1 MRYVYS
7 FRECPDEILGRIG
20 GKGASL
26 VRMVRLGLPVP
37 DGYVITADGFE
48 DGEPRGEVLTYLEER
63 LAGDCTYA
71 VRSSALNE
79 DGGENSFAGQYET
92 VTDVA
97 PERVA
102 EALRTVGKSAFSSRV
117 EVYTKSAE
125 AEFEGIGAV
134 VQKFVKPELA
144 GVLFTADPITGSAA
158 SMVGNFVRGE
168 GELLVSGNSDASEF
182 RIDAMKFS
190 YSGESDLAKHA
201 KPLFRYA
208 TKIRRAYGCQVDI
221 EWAVSGGRLYVLQAR
236 PITTMNPIDRR
247 TYRIN
252 GSLSGEHLLTKTN
265 VGEIFMKP
273 LTPMTYSALEK
284 INEFL
289 GLPEWLT
296 AVDGQAYMNVSVVC
310 SMLVA
315 MGMSRPKAYDAIKD
329 IVGSVP
335 EGTEVPIAPFDARA
349 FRRNLKR
356 LVFGDKTGMR
366 KMSKREK
373 MEMVDNLQ
381 QISMDMISEVR
392 GMKTE
397 AELASYWDNTMIPR
411 LKEGLSAVMA
421 ACGTQMVP
429 LFGTRSKLDKLV
441 GEEMSGRLC
450 GGGLGML
457 ASMKPVLL
465 LEDLRDG
472 KIDEDKYMSECG
484 QRCINE
490 MELAEPRPYESKD
503 YIANAIANYESI
515 GVNAHEMLAASEE
528 EYKKAMAELQAKDP
542 AKARK
547 AAKMVDRFAGA
558 HRFREEIRSKGVWI
572 FSILREFLLKEGEL
586 TGLGEDI
593 FMLYLDEALAL
604 VKGEGEVP
612 AALAERKANYAG
624 FCANPAY
631 PAVIIGRFDP
641 SSWMADP
648 ARRLDFY
655 SQSAASDKL
664 GSDVSGFHGAAGKVR
679 GTVRVITDIND
690 IDSIE
695 PGEILVACATNIGW
709 TRVFPK
715 VSAIVTD
722 IGAPLS
728 HAAIVARE
736 FGIPAVVGC
745 GNATTVLKT
754 GDTVEVNGSSGEV
767 TVIEHA

>member
-7 FRECPDEILGRIG
+7 FRECPDEVLGRVG

-26 VRMVRLGLPVP
+26 IRMVRMGLPVP
-37 DGYVITADGFE
+37 DGFVVMADGFE
-48 DGEPRGEVLTYLEER
+48 NGEPHAEVLSYLDANLSREF
-63 LAGDCTYA
+63 TYA

-97 PERVA
+97 PDAVED
-102 EALRTVGKSAFSSRV
+102 ALRTVGKSAYSSRV
-117 EVYTKSAE
+117 EVYSQSAE
-125 AEFEGIGAV
+125 VGFEGIGAV
-134 VQKFVKPELA
+134 VQKFVRPEIA

-158 SMVGNFVRGE
+158 TMVGNFVRGE
-168 GELLVSGNSDASEF
+168 GELLVSGTADASEF
-182 RIDAMKFS
+182 RIDALKYAYTGDPDAAPFAKF
-190 YSGESDLAKHA
+190 
-201 KPLFRYA
+201 LFKYA
-208 TKIRRAYGCQVDI
+208 GRIRDSYGCQVDI
-221 EWAVSGGRLYVLQAR
+221 EWAVSGGKLYVLQAR

-247 TYRIN
+247 SYRIN

-273 LTPMTYSALEK
+273 LTPATFSALEK
-284 INEFL
+284 INSFL
-289 GLPEWLT
+289 CLPEWLT

-335 EGTEVPIAPFDARA
+335 EGTEVPIAPFDKRS
-349 FRRNLKR
+349 FKRNLRK

-373 MEMVDNLQ
+373 IEMVRDLQ
-381 QISMDMISEVR
+381 QISMDMI
-392 GMKTE
+392 
-397 AELASYWDNTMIPR
+397 AEIRKLDSNEQLAAYWDTVMIPR

-421 ACGTQMVP
+421 TCGTQMVP

-441 GEEMSGRLC
+441 GPEMSGRLC

-472 KIDEDKYMSECG
+472 KIDENKYMSECG

-490 MELAEPRPYESKD
+490 MELAEPRPYETKD
-503 YIANAIANYESI
+503 YIDNALANYEDL
-515 GVNAHEMLAASEE
+515 GMNAHAMLAASEE
-528 EYKKAMAELQAKDP
+528 EYKRAMAELQAADP

-547 AAKMVDRFAGA
+547 AAKMVDKFAGA

-572 FSILREFLLKEGEL
+572 FSILREFLLRTGAVN
-586 TGLGEDI
+586 GLGDDI
-593 FMLYLDEALAL
+593 FMLYLDETLAL
-604 VKGEGEVP
+604 VKGSGTVPEG
-612 AALAERKANYAG
+612 LAERKENYSE
-624 FCANPAY
+624 FCSNPAY

-641 SSWMADP
+641 SSWLSDP

-655 SQSAASDKL
+655 SQSASAGKL
-664 GSDVSGFHGAAGKVR
+664 GSDVSGFPGAAGKVR
-679 GTVRVITDIND
+679 GVVRVITDIND

-754 GDTVEVNGSSGEV
+754 GDVVEVNGSTGEV
-767 TVIEHA
+767 TIIK

>member
-7 FRECPDEILGRIG
+7 FRECPDEALARVG

-26 VRMVRLGLPVP
+26 VRMVRMGLPVP
-37 DGYVITADGFE
+37 DGFVITSDGFT
-48 DGEPRGEVLTYLEER
+48 DGEPREEVLEYLAAN
-63 LAGDCTYA
+63 LPQGCTYA

-92 VTDVA
+92 VTEVA

-158 SMVGNFVRGE
+158 TMVGNFVRGE
-168 GELLVSGNSDASEF
+168 GELLVSGNADASEF
-182 RIDAMKFS
+182 RINAMK
-190 YSGESDLAKHA
+190 YAYEGEPDLAPHA
-201 KPLFRYA
+201 KSLYKYA
-208 TKIRRAYGCQVDI
+208 GRIRDSYGCQADI
-221 EWAVSGGRLYVLQAR
+221 EWAVSGGRFYMLQAR

-273 LTPMTYSALEK
+273 LTPATFSALEK

-296 AVDGQAYMNVSVVC
+296 AVDGQAYMNVSIVC

-335 EGTEVPIAPFDARA
+335 AGTEVPIAPFDARK
-349 FRRNLKR
+349 FRRNLKK

-373 MEMVDNLQ
+373 IEMVRDLQ
-381 QISMDMISEVR
+381 QISKEMIEEIR
-392 GMKTE
+392 AIDTNAGLE
-397 AELASYWDNTMIPR
+397 SYWDKVMIPR

-421 ACGTQMVP
+421 TCGTQMVP
-429 LFGTRSKLDKLV
+429 LFGTRSKMDKLV
-441 GEEMSGRLC
+441 GPDMSGRLC

-465 LEDLRDG
+465 LEDLREG
-472 KIDEDKYMSECG
+472 KIDEDKYMNECG

-490 MELAEPRPYESKD
+490 MELAEPRPYETGG
-503 YIANAIANYESI
+503 YIENALANYEDL
-515 GVNAHEMLAASEE
+515 GVNAHAMLAASEE
-528 EYKKAMAELQAKDP
+528 EYKKAMAELQETAP

-547 AAKMVDRFAGA
+547 AAKMVDKFAAA

-572 FSILREFLLKEGEL
+572 FSILREFLLRTGEVN
-586 TGLGEDI
+586 GIGEDI
-593 FMLYLDEALAL
+593 FMLYLDETLAL
-604 VKGEGEVP
+604 VKGTGDIPEG
-612 AALAERKANYAG
+612 LSDRKANYAKY
-624 FCANPAY
+624 CSNPAY

-641 SSWMADP
+641 SSWMSDP
-648 ARRLDFY
+648 NRRLDFY

-664 GSDVSGFHGAAGKVR
+664 GSDVSGFPGAAGKVR
-679 GTVRVITDIND
+679 GTVRVITDIAD